1 MIREPQGARM
11 GRFIEAFSDFF
22 GIVEQNPLAVF
33 ALIIVVLSIIA
44 FAFYRGGHEKIR
56 SAGLLAVIMVSVA
69 LGLAFLPLTPNEPAQ
84 DPKPAAERKP
94 DRYLE
99 IEAVSFYPTASD
111 SPSWLIS
118 EIAVNDRYGGR
129 LMKHAEAK
137 SCWSGRC
144 RDKGEGSQNNAI
156 NGKIRLTLGKDQDF
170 WSPSWKDEDSTQWI
184 RVVFVEPVKV
194 KTVTLYQVESGRKTS
209 AQTKTPRY
217 TAHARQVRLTFSD
230 NDPVTVEFPNKSI
243 ATVTIP

>member
-1 MIREPQGARM
+1 M
-11 GRFIEAFSDFF
+11 GKFIEAFTDFF
-22 GIVEQNPLAVF
+22 QIVEQNPLAVF
-33 ALIIVVLSIIA
+33 ALIVVVLSIIA

-69 LGLAFLPLTPNEPAQ
+69 LVLAFLPLTPKEPVQ
-84 DPKPAAERKP
+84 DPKPPTERKP
-94 DRYLE
+94 DSYVD

-111 SPSWLIS
+111 KPSWLIS

-137 SCWSGRC
+137 SCWSGGC
-144 RDKGEGSQNNAI
+144 QDKGEGSQRNAI
-156 NGKIRLTLGKDQDF
+156 NGKIRLTLGKDRDF
-170 WSPSWKDEDSTQWI
+170 WSPSWKEEDAAQWI

-209 AQTKTPRY
+209 APTKTPKY
-217 TAHARQVRLTFSD
+217 TAHARQVKLTFSD
-230 NDPVTVEFPNKSI
+230 NDPVLIEFPNKSI
-243 ATVTIP
+243 ATVTLP